1 MHDVFP
7 KAKFRDCI
15 EMTEKCGHT
24 AQLRVMRKQWI
35 EESKPR
41 REIYEKDDVGDMDG
55 LEVLENM
62 EREQIGIHLTFV
74 TDW

>member
-15 EMTEKCGHT
+15 EMTEKVGHH
-24 AQLRVMRKQWI
+24 AQLRVMRKEWI

-41 REIYEKDDVGDMDG
+41 QAVQPEEEEGDLDA
-55 LEVLENM
+55 LEVLQSM
-62 EREQIGIHLTFV
+62 EREQTGTSFLH
-74 TDW
+74 

>member
-15 EMTEKCGHT
+15 EMTEKVGHL

-41 REIYEKDDVGDMDG
+41 QVVQPDEEVDLDG
-55 LEVLENM
+55 LEALQSM
-62 EREQIGIHLTFV
+62 EREHTG
-74 TDW
+74 

>member
-15 EMTEKCGHT
+15 EMTEKEGHH

-41 REIYEKDDVGDMDG
+41 QVVQPDEEEGDLDG
-55 LEVLENM
+55 LEALQST
-62 EREQIGIHLTFV
+62 EREQTGTSLFN
-74 TDW
+74 